1 MKGWYL
7 NLIEITIYINLLYVN
22 EIHVKCYDFELICFL
37 NTLRYNHSIKY
48 IILKRKGIAIFNNT
62 LFIFLPHEMLS
73 HYIRDI
79 YVSFGNTGYKT
90 SEIYIDYHMNTID
103 QCEDT

>member
-1 MKGWYL
+1 M
-7 NLIEITIYINLLYVN
+7 E
-22 EIHVKCYDFELICFL
+22 
-37 NTLRYNHSIKY
+37 
-48 IILKRKGIAIFNNT
+48 GIAISNNT
-62 LFIFLPHEMLS
+62 YFISLPHEMLS
-73 HYIRDI
+73 YYIRDI